1 MQPISLNKTLTAA
14 ALVAATSL
22 AGAAGFP
29 DKTVNY
35 IIPFGPGGESDV
47 SARLQEPVF
56 KQLTGQSMAIQY
68 RPGAGGAAGW
78 SQLNGMAADGYTV
91 MGTNL
96 PHIVL
101 QPLQKDVGYKTDEI
115 TTLYWFHYTP
125 DALLVPADSPF
136 KTLKDYVARRKKA
149 PGATTLSGS
158 GTNSANHLAQQQ
170 FDKLAGIKTT
180 YVPFGGTGPSNTALL
195 GKQVS
200 GSWGYT
206 TVQMQLGDQVRCL
219 AVAMEKRHP
228 KLPNCPTF
236 KEQGFDLVGGAYRG
250 VAVPKT
256 HAGRCAGQAGRHP
269 GQDQRRP
276 GLHPEDGRRRL
287 RDAQRRSGQ
296 DGRASWPRS
305 RPATRPWP
313 RTWASS
319 RSKPAEPITERRH
332 TPWAASNTCWRRSR
346 R

>member
-1 MQPISLNKTLTAA
+1 MTQPFSLLKCLSAVTLAA
-14 ALVAATSL
+14 STVL
-22 AGAAGFP
+22 AGAAEFP
-29 DKTVNY
+29 DKTINY
-35 IIPFGPGGESDV
+35 IIPFGPGGESDI

-68 RPGAGGAAGW
+68 KPGAGGAAGW
-78 SQLNGMAADGYTV
+78 SQLNGMTADGYTV

-136 KTLKDYVARRKKA
+136 KTLKDYVAGAKA
-149 PGATTLSGS
+149 SPGATTLSGS

-180 YVPFGGTGPSNTALL
+180 YVPFGGTGPSNAALL

-200 GSWGYT
+200 GSWAYT
-206 TVQMQLGDQVRCL
+206 TVQIQLGDQVRCL

-236 KEQGFDLVGGAYRG
+236 KEQGFNLVGGAYRG
-250 VAVPKT
+250 VAVPKST
-256 HAGRCAGQAGRHP
+256 PPAVQTKMAGILAKINADPAFVQKMEEGGFAMLNVGP
-269 GQDQRRP
+269 DKMGAFMADVT
-276 GLHPEDGRRRL
+276 
-287 RDAQRRSGQ
+287 
-296 DGRASWPRS
+296 S
-305 RPATRPWP
+305 RYEAL
-313 RTWASS
+313 AKEMGI
-319 RSKPAEPITERRH
+319 SKK
-332 TPWAASNTCWRRSR
+332 
-346 R
+346 